1 MPPRTSEPFTQDYS
15 VTLNGS
21 GAGSVSFGP
30 NRIGQRW
37 VGPMTIAVN
46 TSTATLIP
54 TATVKLGTT
63 SLGTTYVG
71 SADSNDVPNVTVHV
85 GQKITVAWSGGDAGA
100 VATASLTC
108 TQEQW

>member
-1 MPPRTSEPFTQDYS
+1 MPARTSDPFTQDYS

-46 TSTATLIP
+46 TSTANLVP
-54 TATVKLGTT
+54 TAKATMGTV
-63 SLGTTYVG
+63 SLGTSYTG
-71 SADSNDVPNVTVHV
+71 SADSDEITNVTVHV
-85 GQKITVAWSGGDAGA
+85 GQKITVAWTGGDPGA
-100 VATASLTC
+100 VATASVTC